1 MLKCPMCEKAV
12 PEHDKV
18 CGKCGT
24 DVSLLVNY
32 VDDLEV
38 GLRQAEALTRRGE
51 LGDAVWKYLEILEI
65 DPDNAVARRQV
76 GRVATAVRQFDEKAP
91 GRRWFKKLQK
101 QNRWR
106 RFVSNMN
113 TDGDL
118 TGWLTNVF
126 WVILVFSALIFG
138 YLWGMTHAGKAG
150 DGGDKKD
157 PPAKTTKL
165 APQKKQAEVYFFC

>member
-1 MLKCPMCEKAV
+1 MLKCPMCEKSV

-32 VDDLEV
+32 VDDLEE
-38 GLRQAEALTRRGE
+38 GLRHADVLTRRGE
-51 LGDAVWKYLEILEI
+51 LGDAVWTYLEVLEI
-65 DPDNAVARRQV
+65 DPDNSVARRQV

-106 RFVSNMN
+106 RWVSHMN

-126 WVILVFSALIFG
+126 WVILVLSALVFG
-138 YLWGMTHAGKAG
+138 YLWGMSQAAKSG
-150 DGGDKKD
+150 DGDKDKKEKIET
-157 PPAKTTKL
+157 PAK
-165 APQKKQAEVYFFC
+165 PEPGKKPEK

>member
-1 MLKCPMCEKAV
+1 MLKCPMCEKGV

-24 DVSLLVNY
+24 DVSLLVSY
-32 VDDLEV
+32 VDDLED
-38 GLRQAEALTRRGE
+38 GLRQAEVLTRRGE
-51 LGDAVWKYLEILEI
+51 LGDAVWKYLEVLEV

-91 GRRWFKKLQK
+91 GRRWFKKLKK

-106 RFVSNMN
+106 RWVANMN
-113 TDGDL
+113 AEGDL

-126 WVILVFSALIFG
+126 WVILVLSALFCG
-138 YLWGMTHAGKAG
+138 FLWGISQAGRPSDTDK
-150 DGGDKKD
+150 DKKD
-157 PPAKTTKL
+157 KVDQPAKTEEVGNTK
-165 APQKKQAEVYFFC
+165 

>member
-1 MLKCPMCEKAV
+1 MCEKAV
-12 PEHDKV
+12 PERDKV

-38 GLRQAEALTRRGE
+38 GLRQADSFTRRGE
-51 LGDAVWKYLEILEI
+51 LGDAVWKYLEVLEM
-65 DPDNAVARRQV
+65 DPDNAQARRQV

-106 RFVSNMN
+106 RFMSNMN
-113 TDGDL
+113 SDGDMG
-118 TGWLTNVF
+118 GWLTNVF
-126 WVILVFSALIFG
+126 WIILVLSALVFG
-138 YLWGMTHAGKAG
+138 YLLGASQPAHTG
-150 DGGDKKD
+150 DGGEDKG
-157 PPAKTTKL
+157 
-165 APQKKQAEVYFFC
+165 KKAETLGRAG

>member
-1 MLKCPMCEKAV
+1 MCEKAV

-32 VDDLEV
+32 VDDLEEA
-38 GLRQAEALTRRGE
+38 LRHADALTRRGE
-51 LGDAVWKYLEILEI
+51 LGDAVWKYLEVLET
-65 DPDNAVARRQV
+65 DPDNSVARRQV

-106 RFVSNMN
+106 RWMANMN

-126 WVILVFSALIFG
+126 WVILVLSALVFG
-138 YLWGMTHAGKAG
+138 YLWGVTQGAKPG
-150 DGGDKKD
+150 DGGDKDK
-157 PPAKTTKL
+157 KTQVER
-165 APQKKQAEVYFFC
+165 PVNS

>member
-1 MLKCPMCEKAV
+1 MCDKAV

-32 VDDLEV
+32 VGDLEE
-38 GLRQAEALTRRGE
+38 GLRHADTLTRRGE
-51 LGDAVWKYLEILEI
+51 LGDAVWKYLEVLEI
-65 DPDNAVARRQV
+65 DPDNATARRQV
-76 GRVATAVRQFDEKAP
+76 GRVATAVRQFDAKAP

-106 RFVSNMN
+106 RWLSNAN
-113 TDGDL
+113 SDSDL

-126 WVILVFSALIFG
+126 WVILVLSALVFG
-138 YLWGMTHAGKAG
+138 YLWGVSQAPKPA
-150 DGGDKKD
+150 DGGDKDK
-157 PPAKTTKL
+157 KTQVEPS
-165 APQKKQAEVYFFC
+165 ANS

>member
-24 DVSLLVNY
+24 DVSLLCNY
-32 VDDLEV
+32 VDDLEE
-38 GLRQAEALTRRGE
+38 GLRHADSLTRRGE
-51 LGDAVWKYLEILEI
+51 LGDAVWKYLEVLEI
-65 DPDNAVARRQV
+65 DPDNATARRHV

-106 RFVSNMN
+106 RWMANVNS
-113 TDGDL
+113 DSDL

-126 WVILVFSALIFG
+126 WVILVLSALVFG
-138 YLWGMTHAGKAG
+138 YLWGVSQTAKSV
-150 DGGDKKD
+150 DGGDKDK
-157 PPAKTTKL
+157 KTQVE
-165 APQKKQAEVYFFC
+165 APTVS